1 MNAYLYQVQAKQL
14 LAETDENLLVIA
26 PTGAGKTE
34 VGLLA
39 LEQYGRG
46 VYVAPTRALCYEK
59 AAELRKRFPG
69 KRVVIGN
76 KDHSLDVAGFR
87 AAPFRV
93 VTPWKL
99 GVIVQNNPRF
109 LHDCPLVVVDE
120 VRTLPPEMEFLFTQV
135 KQTHPAVR
143 FVALSATIHE
153 DDEGKLAA
161 WLSNAIVVKGEERPV
176 PLITRLVHFEADISD
191 DGEEITQMRAIEGRT
206 VKSVDVVPGFV
217 DALGRV
223 KETVRLI
230 RESGDN
236 APILIYT
243 PFRERARQLAE
254 LLAEQTDRLD
264 ESLAEA
270 AGTLSAEAGDFTET
284 LKACL
289 SKGIGIHHGGCTAQE
304 REMVYELAR
313 EGKLDIIVTCQTLA
327 QGINMP
333 ARHVVIESV
342 YDNPKG
348 GGERRLMDV
357 SLFWQVAGRAG
368 RPQFDTIGYLW
379 VPVASELERVEVEE
393 VLLKN
398 RASKIISRVYDEY
411 FLASQL
417 AGLIRLGYTTP
428 DKLAAFMRA
437 TFFGAVLQDVEPLI
451 AQFERLIAD
460 LVERGF
466 AMAFGQRLI
475 LTDRGQR
482 LARLG
487 FHPGEYEAIESLI
500 ERRSLNYEE
509 WARSL
514 VATSGEHAIG
524 QAPTEEEI
532 VDVVTFGMTA
542 HTVKT
547 SHHVRELVDYLS
559 RLLELTGSLLRF
571 NNADDAYQAQFRGE
585 VADRFQFGELE
596 LARKLAGVVGR
607 VAVRRIL
614 RNLGKLETM
623 ETADDGTE
631 RRVPM
636 VLDDPQL
643 RAMAKALWR
652 QTGLPPNGSIGKV
665 AGVLGVTEARFR
677 RLAEEAVDVDNA
689 AKEAA

>member
-1 MNAYLYQVQAKQL
+1 MNPYLYQEQARNL
-14 LAETDENLLVIA
+14 LEETEENLLVIA
-26 PTGAGKTE
+26 PTGMGKTE
-34 VGLLA
+34 VGLMA
-39 LEQYGRG
+39 LEQYGCG

-99 GVIVQNNPRF
+99 GVILQNNPRF
-109 LHDCPLVVVDE
+109 LADCPVVVVDE
-120 VRTLPPEMEFLFTQV
+120 IHTLAPEMELLLTQV
-135 KQTHPAVR
+135 MQTHPGVR
-143 FVALSATIHE
+143 FVALSATIHQ
-153 DDEGKLAA
+153 DDEGKLAT
-161 WLSNAIVVKGEERPV
+161 WLSNAVVVKEKDRLV
-176 PLITRLVHFEADISD
+176 PLITRLVHFDADISD
-191 DGEEITQMRAIEGRT
+191 GGDEITRVLVIEGRS
-206 VKSVDVVPGFV
+206 VKSAEIIADSI

-230 RESGDN
+230 RASGDN
-236 APILIYT
+236 SPILIYT
-243 PFRERARQLAE
+243 PYRERARQLAE
-254 LLAEQTDRLD
+254 LLSGEADRSD
-264 ESLAEA
+264 ESLVKA
-270 AGTLSAEAGDFTET
+270 AASLAAEAGDFTDT

-289 SKGIGIHHGGCTAQE
+289 PKGIGVHHGGCTAQE
-304 REMVYELAR
+304 REMVYELAVA
-313 EGKLDIIVTCQTLA
+313 GKLKIIVTCQTLA

-333 ARHVVIESV
+333 ARHVVVESV
-342 YDNPKG
+342 YDNPRG
-348 GGERRLMDV
+348 GGDRRLMDV

-368 RPQFDTIGYLW
+368 RPQYDSIGYLW

-393 VLLKN
+393 VLFKN

-411 FLASQL
+411 FLASQI
-417 AGLIRLGYTTP
+417 AGLIRLGYTTSN
-428 DKLAAFMRA
+428 KLAAFMRA
-437 TFFGAVLQDVEPLI
+437 TFFGTVLQDVGPLI
-451 AQFERLIAD
+451 EQFERLIVD
-460 LVERGF
+460 LVRRGF

-475 LTDRGQR
+475 LTDRGLR

-487 FHPGEYEAIESLI
+487 FHPSEYEAVESLI
-500 ERRSLNYEE
+500 ERRSLDYEE
-509 WARSL
+509 WVRAL
-514 VATSGEHAIG
+514 LETSGEQAIG
-524 QAPTEEEI
+524 QAPSEEEI

-542 HTVKT
+542 HTVRT

-571 NNADDAYQAQFRGE
+571 NNVDDVYQAKFREE

-614 RNLGKLETM
+614 RNFGKLERM
-623 ETADDGTE
+623 ETDGDGTE
-631 RRVPM
+631 CRVPM
-636 VLDDPQL
+636 VLDDSQL

-652 QTGLPPNGSIGKV
+652 QTGLPPNGKIGKV

-677 RLAEEAVDVDNA
+677 RLTEEAVEAEA